1 MPSTFRIPKA
11 DLSTLRGRL
20 VAAYSRRTYGQVAD
34 VVYVGMHHPQLMT
47 AVFKFEQKVAKWD
60 ALDPNLKSFAQ
71 MASASMVGCSWCMD
85 FGYFMAHND
94 RLDEAKVREVPR
106 WRESDVFT
114 ATERRVLEY
123 TEAMTATPPVVTDQ
137 MVDDLIGDLGVK
149 AVVELT
155 EMVALE
161 NLRSRFNCAAGL
173 ASQGFS
179 DVCALPLAT
188 APGTGGRISS

>member
-34 VVYVGMHHPQLMT
+34 IIYVGMHHPKLMT
-47 AVFKFEQKVAKWD
+47 DVFRFEQKVAKWD

-71 MASASMVGCSWCMD
+71 MASAAAIGCTWCMD
-85 FGYFMAHND
+85 FGYFLAHNEG
-94 RLDEAKVREVPR
+94 LDEAKVREVPR
-106 WRESDVFT
+106 WRESDVFDL
-114 ATERRVLEY
+114 TERRVLEY
-123 TEAMTATPPVVTDQ
+123 AEAMTASPPTVTDQ
-137 MVDDLIGDLGVK
+137 MVADLIGDLGVK

-161 NLRSRFNCAAGL
+161 NLRSRFNSASGVS
-173 ASQGFS
+173 SQGFS
-179 DVCALPLAT
+179 DVCDLPLAT
-188 APGTGGRISS
+188 AAADGGRISS